1 MTNNRIEM
9 TVEALD
15 NVSGGRLARL
25 VYAPKTNNSTIVLKN
40 MSLNAPTSGG
50 YNAGGLVI
58 AVTQGIV

>member
-1 MTNNRIEM
+1 MSTVRIEM

-15 NVSGGRLARL
+15 DVSGGRRARF
-25 VYAPKTNNSTIVLKN
+25 VYAPKTNNSSILLQN

-58 AVTQGIV
+58 SVTQGIS